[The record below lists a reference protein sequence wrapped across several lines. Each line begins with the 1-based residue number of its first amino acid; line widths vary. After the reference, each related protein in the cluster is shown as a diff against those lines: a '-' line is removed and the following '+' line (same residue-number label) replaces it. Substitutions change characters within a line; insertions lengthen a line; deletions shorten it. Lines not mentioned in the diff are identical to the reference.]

1 MGNKPSAPPPPPP
14 PPASIIRQQPVI
26 NSVVS
31 QSVTAPPPPPIPVCD
46 ANCQREKEITA
57 LRTALDIATAN
68 KISDPETYQKARIA
82 YYTKVEGQ
90 GWLDKERTRIGG
102 EEVGPLVTQINEKY
116 KSLLDEKKNQS
127 SFLGL
132 LDVLKTENQ
141 QNKEELKYIY
151 DQSAQNNDKRVTI
164 DRTNEL
170 GGNTVINPIGA
181 FYPLLFQILLG
192 VLSLI
197 IIGLLYKK
205 FVPSVSSPV
214 PVGGK
219 RLPH

>member
-1 MGNKPSAPPPPPP
+1 M
-14 PPASIIRQQPVI
+14 
-26 NSVVS
+26 
-31 QSVTAPPPPPIPVCD
+31 
-46 ANCQREKEITA
+46 
-57 LRTALDIATAN
+57 
-68 KISDPETYQKARIA
+68 
-82 YYTKVEGQ
+82 
-90 GWLDKERTRIGG
+90 
-102 EEVGPLVTQINEKY
+102 
-116 KSLLDEKKNQS
+116 LDEKKNQS